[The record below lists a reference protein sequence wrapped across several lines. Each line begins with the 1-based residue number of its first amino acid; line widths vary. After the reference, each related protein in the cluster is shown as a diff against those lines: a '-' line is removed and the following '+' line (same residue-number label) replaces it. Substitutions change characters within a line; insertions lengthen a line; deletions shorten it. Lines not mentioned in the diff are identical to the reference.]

1 MPPEAD
7 NHEDILL
14 DPKQKTMAP
23 PQDLPPGISILD
35 TDCCEDLH
43 QNEDSWWFPNME
55 PAPPMRVI
63 KTLPK
68 DFSKIT
74 QIGKQKIICS
84 PQEPQGDSPSK
95 GKVIYHMLIN
105 QTAFPG
111 AALYAHQ
118 EAISS
123 PSTGHRTC
131 PSPMQQRSRHFLHHP
146 GGHNKSY
153 NT

>member
-35 TDCCEDLH
+35 TDCCEELH
-43 QNEDSWWFPNME
+43 QNEDPWWFPYME
-55 PAPPMRVI
+55 PAPPMQVI

-95 GKVIYHMLIN
+95 AKVIYHMLIN
-105 QTAFPG
+105 QTAIPG
-111 AALYAHQ
+111 AALSSHQ

-123 PSTGHRTC
+123 PSTGQRTC
-131 PSPMQQRSRHFLHHP
+131 PSPYATAEQTFLASP
-146 GGHNKSY
+146 RGHNKSY
-153 NT
+153 TT